1 MSRQPLM
8 PNEFTVLTFDAPA
21 PAPEEL
27 LSALR
32 ARGLAVEVSP
42 LERAEHGRDW
52 WPRLIP
58 ATVHGRVE
66 YWPGVVVNAQS
77 TEDVQATLRV
87 AGEYNIAVTPQGGR
101 SGVVGG
107 ATPSPGAI
115 ALDLTGLN
123 QVLELDE
130 HSGTVRVQAG
140 VFGPDLEAAL
150 RPRGFTV
157 GHFPQSYDLATVGG
171 WIACRGAGQYS
182 NRYGKIED
190 MVRGLTVVLA
200 SGDVITLGGRGPKG
214 AVGPDL
220 MQLFVGSEGT
230 LGVITEATLLA
241 RRVASAEE
249 RAAFLFATFDD
260 GLEAC
265 RRTLQRDAH
274 PAVMR
279 LYDET
284 ESRRNFDV
292 EGCALVVLDE
302 GESPFVTASMSVTRD
317 ECARAQVL
325 SSDVVEHWLER
336 RNDVSAL
343 APLWERGLVVD
354 TIEVS
359 GLWTVLPALHERVKA
374 ALSNLEGMIV
384 VSVHQS
390 HAYLDGACLYFT
402 FAGQPNED
410 ATAFYR
416 CAWDVAMDEVIKLG
430 ASISHHHGIGRNRA
444 RFVGPALGNA
454 AAVLESMKDVLDPQH
469 LLNPGVLGLGGES
482 W

>member
-1 MSRQPLM
+1 M
-8 PNEFTVLTFDAPA
+8 PNAFTVLSFDAPA

-27 LSALR
+27 LAALR
-32 ARGLAVEVSP
+32 ASGLSVNVEP

-58 ATVHGRVE
+58 ATAHGRVE
-66 YWPGVVVNAQS
+66 YWPGVVVMAQS
-77 TEDVQATLRV
+77 TDDVQAALRV
-87 AGEYNIAVTPQGGR
+87 ATRYGVAVTPQGGR

-123 QVLELDE
+123 NVIELDE
-130 HSGTVRVQAG
+130 HAGTVRVEAG
-140 VFGPDLEAAL
+140 VFGPDLEATL

-190 MVRGLTVVLA
+190 MVRGLSVVLA
-200 SGDVITLGGRGPKG
+200 NGEVITLGGHGPKG

-220 MQLFVGSEGT
+220 MQLFVGSEGA

-241 RRVASAEE
+241 RRVPRVEE
-249 RAAFLFATFDD
+249 RAAFLFSTFDD

-274 PAVMR
+274 PAVLR
-279 LYDET
+279 LYDAT
-284 ESRRNFDV
+284 ESQRNFHV
-292 EGCALVVLDE
+292 EGCALVALDE
-302 GESPFVTASMSVTRD
+302 GDGPFVRATMDVLAD
-317 ECARAQVL
+317 ECADANVL
-325 SSDVVEHWLER
+325 DVDVVGHWLER

-374 ALSNLEGMIV
+374 ALSTVEGMIV

-410 ATAFYR
+410 VTAFYR
-416 CAWDVAMDEVIKLG
+416 RAWDVAMDEAINLG

-444 RFVGPALGNA
+444 RFVGPALGSA
-454 AAVLESMKDVLDPQH
+454 YSVLESVKDVLDPQH
-469 LLNPGVLGLGGES
+469 LLNPGVLGLGGEP